1 MCAPSGPTTCPQ
13 LQPPIREL
21 QALHTRPPARSKGS
35 TGSKAAGESSKIHQ
49 RGPNPERGRPAR
61 CCWFRPRPRGA
72 ASRGSA
78 GPQRRLPPPGGTGR
92 ETTFPSMP
100 RTARRPIGSA
110 EPKDYNSRRAAG
122 RGCSEAYRPPRPPH
136 GGAFPGGPAGGP
148 QTPPEQPRPPLGAR
162 RARAAQG
169 EHPGGRGG
177 RGGRAG
183 GPAQAVGTRTDNG
196 GFISTDFR

>member
-1 MCAPSGPTTCPQ
+1 M
-13 LQPPIREL
+13 
-21 QALHTRPPARSKGS
+21 PPATAPQEG
-35 TGSKAAGESSKIHQ
+35 SSKHFKPGRLQ
-49 RGPNPERGRPAR
+49 GPKAQPAARQQGRAPKYTKGALTLNEAAR

-78 GPQRRLPPPGGTGR
+78 GPQRRLPPLGGTGR
-92 ETTFPSMP
+92 ETTLPSMP